1 MLFSHYKALYCDFFN
16 NFVQNINSMK
26 QLGLFFAFLSGS
38 LASSFAG
45 DYQTIYSGHVSLFQ
59 AERIKTAAAL
69 NESWT

>member
-1 MLFSHYKALYCDFFN
+1 
-16 NFVQNINSMK
+16 MK